1 MDKYEVGICLNV
13 VLIILECIAL
23 IQCWDALGC
32 IDFTYYTID
41 SNIFVLISAILYLI
55 SRKNIPEIVQLAK
68 YSSTVSVLIT
78 FLIVLFVLYPMSNFN
93 FQFLFLSGPN
103 LLMHVICPIIASI
116 SFLFFEENSLENTLK
131 NNLRAL
137 YFTIIYALI
146 LISLNILK
154 IVVGPYPFFK
164 IYEQPFFASVLW
176 ILGIFIGALI
186 LSRLLMMLK
195 ELNQILLI
203 P

>member
-55 SRKNIPEIVQLAK
+55 SRKNIPKIVQLAK

-78 FLIVLFVLYPMSNFN
+78 FLVVIFVLYPMSNFN